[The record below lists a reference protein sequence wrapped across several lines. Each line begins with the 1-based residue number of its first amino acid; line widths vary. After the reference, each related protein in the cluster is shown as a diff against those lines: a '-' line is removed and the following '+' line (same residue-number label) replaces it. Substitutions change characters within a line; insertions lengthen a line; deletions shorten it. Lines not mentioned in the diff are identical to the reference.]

1 MATCSTTCDDG
12 GRGRGREGGRPITS
26 SRLWDQRRISG
37 VKQDQI
43 IHLFKDRNGI
53 EYIYYTRN

>member
-1 MATCSTTCDDG
+1 MVISHIILKFSVVRKG
-12 GRGRGREGGRPITS
+12 EGWPITS